1 MKERMIKLNWR
12 PTPNNTYLKKKKTK
26 TTTIIDDFN
35 YLFIYSNKIMISN
48 KWVCFGENKIKKKIK
63 PKNIIKESFI
73 EINTYKDASG
83 YLREN
88 NN

>member
-1 MKERMIKLNWR
+1 
-12 PTPNNTYLKKKKTK
+12 
-26 TTTIIDDFN
+26 
-35 YLFIYSNKIMISN
+35 
-48 KWVCFGENKIKKKIK
+48 VCFGENKIKKKIK